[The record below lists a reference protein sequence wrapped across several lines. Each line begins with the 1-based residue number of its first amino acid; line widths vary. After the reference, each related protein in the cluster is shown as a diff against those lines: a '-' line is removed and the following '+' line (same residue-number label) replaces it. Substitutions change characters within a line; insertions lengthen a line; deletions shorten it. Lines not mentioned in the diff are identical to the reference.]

1 MKEQIKCI
9 ATILGDNARI
19 SLLDR
24 GTDENE
30 AWSYQAIIN
39 QDKRSFHD
47 KLDQL
52 KLKPSQEQKL
62 DGNLFDDISDFLFSD
77 TQEVMATFSLGHI
90 CEAPVQ
96 DYDTTG
102 DYGDNYGDNY
112 GDYGRQRRSGVWYG
126 NYGDDN
132 VSNGSNGYDYS
143 AAEQPVDCSLRLVY
157 DCACSTLVITGDL

>member
-1 MKEQIKCI
+1 MKEQIKCV

-24 GTDENE
+24 GTDEDE

-62 DGNLFDDISDFLFSD
+62 DGNLFDDISNFLFFD
-77 TQEVMATFSLGHI
+77 TQDFMATFSLGHI

-112 GDYGRQRRSGVWYG
+112 GDYGRQRRSSAWY
-126 NYGDDN
+126 YGDDN
-132 VSNGSNGYDYS
+132 GSNGSNDGSD
-143 AAEQPVDCSLRLVY
+143 AL
-157 DCACSTLVITGDL
+157 

>member
-62 DGNLFDDISDFLFSD
+62 DGNLYEDISNFLFYD

-90 CEAPVQ
+90 CEASVE
-96 DYDTTG
+96 DYNGGDNVGG
-102 DYGDNYGDNY
+102 DYGDNYGY
-112 GDYGRQRRSGVWYG
+112 YRRKRRSSDWYS

-132 VSNGSNGYDYS
+132 GSDGSNGSDYG
-143 AAEQPVDCSLRLVY
+143 AVDCSLRLVY
-157 DCACSTLVITGDL
+157 DCACSTLVITEYL